1 MHPPD
6 RPATRARAPR
16 ILACERYISVLAPI
30 AMPRPSAATCGPGQP
45 VPGSCPASPS
55 AAAGLAVP
63 PAITLQSLRRRHRRQ
78 FCSPQPWQLR
88 ARASSIRRRRNLTP
102 RAGQRHQ
109 PLTARPNRPSLAPSP
124 PAPPIRSHLS
134 SSANAAAAPRQRP
147 GRLADLQPAMPPPP
161 HPLGSTSSTSRLVP
175 GGHVGLDGTIASRHP
190 TATTPSSRNRSCDRA
205 RRLELLP
212 NHQSPSLHLTHSPS
226 DPTLCTLDVPP
237 FARPPAPHRTHPSSV
252 GPAPAKPTCV
262 SPPLAFRSKG
272 QVPKKKLRWRGRQ
285 RKHVLGHVLSRASQR
300 GRRIANARSEDR
312 FSACRRPHR
321 PRCR

>member
-1 MHPPD
+1 MANSITWAIRRFLRLDGRND
-6 RPATRARAPR
+6 REKRDRHVGGSPYMPSLLGLPCARA
-16 ILACERYISVLAPI
+16 
-30 AMPRPSAATCGPGQP
+30 PRPSAATCGPGQP

-88 ARASSIRRRRNLTP
+88 ARASSIRRRRHLTP

-161 HPLGSTSSTSRLVP
+161 HRLGSTSSTSRLEP
-175 GGHVGLDGTIASRHP
+175 GGHVGLDHCFSTSHGDNSVFQEPILR
-190 TATTPSSRNRSCDRA
+190 PS
-205 RRLELLP
+205 
-212 NHQSPSLHLTHSPS
+212 
-226 DPTLCTLDVPP
+226 
-237 FARPPAPHRTHPSSV
+237 
-252 GPAPAKPTCV
+252 
-262 SPPLAFRSKG
+262 
-272 QVPKKKLRWRGRQ
+272 
-285 RKHVLGHVLSRASQR
+285 
-300 GRRIANARSEDR
+300 
-312 FSACRRPHR
+312 
-321 PRCR
+321 